1 MTNSVSLGSNHN
13 TFERLIHMF
22 SGHLHECNTAISSYR
37 YALSLLPRSAPT
49 HASYV
54 HSLATARLKRYLLSK
69 QLEDL
74 EQSILG
80 FTEAILSPPC
90 LQGRLGPDP
99 FPNINQAFHSLTLAI
114 SLRID
119 KSRHSEDVKYHII
132 YLRYLRG
139 LPYDV
144 RNDFSFDVTGFLV
157 SALGDQVEVGLG
169 DVDQGIEEMA
179 D

>member
-69 QLEDL
+69 QLDDL

-80 FTEAILSPPC
+80 FTEAILSLPLPP
-90 LQGRLGPDP
+90 
-99 FPNINQAFHSLTLAI
+99 
-114 SLRID
+114 
-119 KSRHSEDVKYHII
+119 
-132 YLRYLRG
+132 
-139 LPYDV
+139 
-144 RNDFSFDVTGFLV
+144 GFIPPV
-157 SALGDQVEVGLG
+157 PKH
-169 DVDQGIEEMA
+169 
-179 D
+179 